1 MSVNNKLR
9 QHDTMT
15 LARALTL
22 AALLLEFE
30 VENNAHNRAWQKEC
44 REATAILR
52 REAEARQVD
61 RPNYEG
67 VHIGV
72 S

>member
-1 MSVNNKLR
+1 MN
-9 QHDTMT
+9 TMT

-30 VENNAHNRAWQKEC
+30 VENSAHNRQWQKEC
-44 REATAILR
+44 REAREVLR

-61 RPNYEG
+61 KPDYQG
-67 VHIGV
+67 VFSGV